1 MIADI
6 QRVTAG
12 SGGEALLV
20 IGSQKAAVYDAG
32 MAYCAIGLV
41 ENIKRELKGRPLDY
55 VLLSHTHYDHLGG
68 IPYLRQQWPMLTVF
82 GAEHG
87 KNVLER
93 PGALKAIRDL
103 ATNAA
108 KKYLNMDRLDPD
120 YRDEDL
126 KIDQVVGNGDTILLG
141 DRTIRVYETKGHT
154 NCSLSFF
161 IEEDSILLASESTG
175 VYARVGEVIPSLLTS
190 YRDVVDSIEICKDI
204 KAKHIFS
211 PHSLLVAE
219 EDVEKYWDLCRS
231 AVDEFKEL
239 TLELHRK
246 GATEEEILDCQKKR
260 WWIPYCREE
269 QPSAAFEINTRAGVT
284 AILKEFQEDSAY
296 GICSCG

>member
-1 MIADI
+1 MVTDI
-6 QRVTAG
+6 RRVTAG
-12 SGGEALLV
+12 PGGEVLLI
-20 IGSQKAAVYDAG
+20 IGSEKAAAYDAG
-32 MAYCAIGLV
+32 MAYCAAGLV
-41 ENIKRELKGRPLDY
+41 ENIQRELKGRPLDY

-68 IPYLRQQWPMLTVF
+68 VPYLRQQWPELTVF

-93 PGALKAIRDL
+93 SGALKAIRDL

-108 KKYLNMDRLDPD
+108 KKYSNVDKLDPD

-126 KIDQVVGNGDTILLG
+126 KIDRAAGNGDTISLG

-175 VYARVGEVIPSLLTS
+175 VYAGGGEVIPSLLTS
-190 YRDVVDSIEICKDI
+190 YRDVVDSIEICRSVQ
-204 KAKHIFS
+204 AKYIFS
-211 PHSLLVAE
+211 PHSLLVEDIAAE
-219 EDVEKYWDLCRS
+219 RYWDLCRS
-231 AVDEFKEL
+231 AVDEFRDL

-246 GATEEEILDCQKKR
+246 GASEEEILERQKKR
-260 WWIPYCREE
+260 WWIPYCRDE
-269 QPSAAFEINTRAGVT
+269 QPSAAFEINTRAGIA
-284 AILKEFQEDSAY
+284 AILREF
-296 GICSCG
+296 